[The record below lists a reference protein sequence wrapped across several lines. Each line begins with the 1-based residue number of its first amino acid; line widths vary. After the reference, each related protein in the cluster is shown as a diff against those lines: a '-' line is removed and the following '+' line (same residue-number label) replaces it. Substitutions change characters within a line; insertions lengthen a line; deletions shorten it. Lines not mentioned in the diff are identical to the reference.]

1 MSLNSTGP
9 ISLGGS
15 TSGQSIELELGETGT
30 QPISMGDSIVRG
42 FLGVPSGAISLDI
55 AHGKS
60 LFAGTLQTTIT
71 QPSNAYA
78 NTYAGF
84 GYSNAIS
91 DDGLTMII
99 GGPNDYAFGYGG
111 TGHPTTLGAAWIF
124 TRANTNTTT
133 WTQQAKLLGSG
144 GVGAMTASQYTTG
157 FSVSVGWSVAISN
170 DGNTVAIG
178 SPPRVENPPSGG
190 VDYGVGGV
198 WVYTRSG
205 TTWSQQAGP
214 LTYTSNNCGT
224 NSWGIGWS
232 LAISGDGNTIAAGQ
246 PNYGTN
252 SGGNANQGGV
262 VVFVRS
268 GTTWS
273 AQSGLLQGS
282 DTTRA
287 LGTFMGWSV
296 SLSKDGNTLAF
307 GGFGDGYNSTTG
319 VAVGATWIFTRSGS
333 TWSQQGTKKIGTG
346 GVPGSGQG
354 SVVALSGDGTVLA
367 TSDPT
372 DNSNVGAIWIFT
384 RSGST
389 WTQQGS
395 KLVGTGGSTA
405 SGSVGQG
412 SALALN
418 YAGTLL
424 AVGAYQDSGSGTTAN
439 GAMWMFKSNADA
451 GTFTQLGSKIVGN
464 NQQGVFLGEGIS
476 IANTA
481 GTVVVSGAGAGAP
494 YGDAG
499 YSTIANQ
506 QVLVYN

>member
-15 TSGQSIELELGETGT
+15 TVGQSLEIELGETGI

-42 FLGVPSGAISLDI
+42 LLGVPSGAISLDN

-71 QPSNAYA
+71 PPSNVYA
-78 NTYAGF
+78 NNYAGF

-99 GGPNDYAFGYGG
+99 GGPFDYAYGYGIG
-111 TGHPTTLGAAWIF
+111 GSRITLGAAWIF

-133 WTQQAKLLGSG
+133 WTQQAKLLGKG
-144 GVGAMTASQYTTG
+144 GVGEMTSSQYSTAY
-157 FSVSVGWSVAISN
+157 SVNAGSSVAISN

-178 SPPRVENPPSGG
+178 APGRTLNSGG
-190 VDYGVGGV
+190 TDWTIGGV
-198 WVYTRSG
+198 WVYTRSV

-214 LTYTSNNCGT
+214 LIYTSNNSSG
-224 NSWGIGWS
+224 GGEGLGWS

-252 SGGNANQGGV
+252 SGGNGYQGGV

-282 DTTRA
+282 DSTA
-287 LGTFMGWSV
+287 SSGTFMGGSV

-307 GGFGDGYNSTTG
+307 GGWGDGYNSNTNI
-319 VAVGATWIFTRSGS
+319 AVGTTWIFTRSGT

-354 SVVALSGDGTVLA
+354 SVVALSGDGTTLA
-367 TSDPT
+367 TSDVE
-372 DNSNVGAIWIFT
+372 DNTFVGATWIFT
-384 RSGST
+384 RSGTT

-395 KLVGTGGSTA
+395 KLVGTGGSTTTNYP
-405 SGSVGQG
+405 GQG
-412 SALALN
+412 TALALN

-424 AVGAYQDSGSGTTAN
+424 AVGASYDGVTSNTSTTAN

-464 NQQGVFLGEGIS
+464 SQQGEYLGQGIS

-481 GTVVVSGAGAGAP
+481 GTVVVSGGG
-494 YGDAG
+494 YG
-499 YSTIANQ
+499 YSGVC
-506 QVLVYN
+506 QVLVYQ

>member
-15 TSGQSIELELGETGT
+15 TAGQSLEIELGETGI

-42 FLGVPSGAISLDI
+42 LLGVPSGAISLGNGY
-55 AHGKS
+55 GKS
-60 LFAGTLQTTIT
+60 LFAGTLQTTIPP
-71 QPSNAYA
+71 PSNVYA
-78 NTYAGF
+78 NNYAGF

-99 GGPNDYAFGYGG
+99 GGPFDYAYGYTPPGS
-111 TGHPTTLGAAWIF
+111 PATLGAAWIF

-133 WTQQAKLLGSG
+133 WTQQAKLLGNG
-144 GVGAMTASQYTTG
+144 GVGQMTSSQYNTAYAVQAGAT
-157 FSVSVGWSVAISN
+157 VAISN

-178 SPPRVENPPSGG
+178 APARTLNSGG
-190 VDYGVGGV
+190 TDYSIGGV

-214 LTYTSNNCGT
+214 LIYTTNNAGGLSNQGL
-224 NSWGIGWS
+224 GFS
-232 LAISGDGNTIAAGQ
+232 LAISGDGNTIAASQ
-246 PNYGTN
+246 PNYGI
-252 SGGNANQGGV
+252 GNNNDQGGV

-273 AQSGLLQGS
+273 AQSGILQGS
-282 DTTRA
+282 DSTLTSGA
-287 LGTFMGWSV
+287 SMGWSV

-307 GGFGDGYNSTTG
+307 GSYVDSLH
-319 VAVGATWIFTRSGS
+319 VGATWIFTRSGT
-333 TWSQQGTKKIGTG
+333 TWTQQGSKLVGTG
-346 GVPGSGQG
+346 GVPGSGGQG
-354 SVVALSGDGTVLA
+354 FTVSLSGDGNTLA

-372 DNSNVGAIWIFT
+372 DNTFVGATWIFT
-384 RSGST
+384 RSGTT

-395 KLVGTGGSTA
+395 KLVGTGGSTTTNYP
-405 SGSVGQG
+405 GQG
-412 SALALN
+412 TALTLN

-424 AVGAYQDSGSGTTAN
+424 AVGASYDGITNTTQTTAI
-439 GAMWMFKSNADA
+439 GAMWMFKSNAGA

-464 NQQGVFLGEGIS
+464 SQQGEYLGQGIS

-481 GTVVVSGAGAGAP
+481 GTVVVSGGGYD
-494 YGDAG
+494 YGG
-499 YSTIANQ
+499 VC
-506 QVLVYN
+506 QVLVYH

>member
-15 TSGQSIELELGETGT
+15 TIGQSLEIELGETGI

-42 FLGVPSGAISLDI
+42 LLGVPSGAISLDN

-71 QPSNAYA
+71 PPSNVYA
-78 NTYAGF
+78 NNYAGF
-84 GYSNAIS
+84 GCSNAIS

-99 GGPNDYAFGYGG
+99 GGPFDYSYGYGF
-111 TGHPTTLGAAWIF
+111 TGLPLTLGAAWIF

-133 WTQQAKLLGSG
+133 WTQQAKLLGKG
-144 GVGAMTASQYTTG
+144 GVGEMTSSQYLSDHAVQAG
-157 FSVSVGWSVAISN
+157 YSVAISN

-178 SPPRVENPPSGG
+178 APCRALNSGG
-190 VDYGVGGV
+190 TSWTIGGV

-214 LTYTSNNCGT
+214 LIYSSI
-224 NSWGIGWS
+224 NSGGLQAGLGWS

-252 SGGNANQGGV
+252 PLGNINQGGV

-282 DTTRA
+282 DSTATSD
-287 LGTFMGWSV
+287 TFMGWSV

-307 GGFGDGYNSTTG
+307 GGTGDGYNSNTAI
-319 VAVGATWIFTRSGS
+319 AVGATWIFTRSGT

-346 GVPGSGQG
+346 GVPGGGQG
-354 SVVALSGDGTVLA
+354 YAVALSGDGTTLA
-367 TSDPT
+367 TSDDG
-372 DNSNVGAIWIFT
+372 DNTSVGATWIFT
-384 RSGST
+384 RSGTT

-395 KLVGTGGSTA
+395 KLVGTGGTTT
-405 SGSVGQG
+405 GYTGQG
-412 SALALN
+412 TTLALN

-424 AVGAYQDSGSGTTAN
+424 AVGASFDGVTSNT

-464 NQQGVFLGEGIS
+464 SQQGEYLGQGIS

-481 GTVVVSGAGAGAP
+481 GTVVVSGGGYN
-494 YGDAG
+494 YGG
-499 YSTIANQ
+499 VC
-506 QVLVYN
+506 QVLVYQ

>member
-333 TWSQQGTKKIGTG
+333 TW
-346 GVPGSGQG
+346 
-354 SVVALSGDGTVLA
+354 
-367 TSDPT
+367 
-372 DNSNVGAIWIFT
+372 
-384 RSGST
+384 
-389 WTQQGS
+389 TQQGS